1 MSLAHWL
8 AGAVMAAL
16 TLYALAAGADFG
28 GGVWDL
34 LARGPRA
41 ARQRALIAHAIGPIW
56 EANHVWLILA
66 VVLMFVCFP
75 SAWSALTTALH
86 IPLTLMLIGVVLR
99 GSAFAFRSYGAE
111 DDAAQRRWG
120 RTFAMASVV
129 TPLTLGVC
137 VGAAASGAIRVRDGR
152 LLTGFFES
160 WLRPF
165 PLVVGLFTLAL
176 FSFLAA
182 VYLAREAGEED
193 LRADFRRRALA
204 AGVVSGALA
213 FTALPLA
220 RESAPLLWAGL
231 MAGWWSLPFHLL
243 TGLCALAALAAL
255 YQKRDALAQA
265 AAIVQ
270 VTLVLWGWALAQFPY
285 VLPPDLTFEG
295 AAAPPAVLRA
305 VLWALG
311 AGLVLLAPS
320 LAYLYRVFKL
330 ARG

>member
-34 LARGPRA
+34 LAHGPRA
-41 ARQRALIAHAIGPIW
+41 GRQRALIAHAIGPIW

-75 SAWSALTTALH
+75 SAWSALSTALH
-86 IPLTLMLIGVVLR
+86 IPLTLMLVGVVLR

-111 DDAAQRRWG
+111 DGAAERRWG

-129 TPLTLGVC
+129 TPLTLGLC

-204 AGVVSGALA
+204 AGVVSGVLA

-231 MAGWWSLPFHLL
+231 TAGWWSLPFHLL
-243 TGLCALAALAAL
+243 TGLCALAALVAL
-255 YQKRDALAQA
+255 YRKRDALAQA

-305 VLWALG
+305 VLGALG
-311 AGLVLLAPS
+311 AGLLLLAPS

-330 ARG
+330 ARS